1 MPLSILWYINIPKE
15 CFSPLKHSTSAWA
28 RYARKINSKIKSQ
41 DQELVAFK
49 KLRFSQ
55 WLSVSKSCG
64 ALALITR
71 TAPATVPITP
81 MNISLQGMYGCAVPS
96 PKSKSGLDSDGGACS
111 PSVHPETPAVASG
124 ELIEV
129 VWCAGTASPSQCSKW
144 PNNDRREAL
153 GHSIAHHRS
162 YGATALQD
170 ASPLGSGSFPRFS
183 LCWLTAGRRPS
194 V

>member
-1 MPLSILWYINIPKE
+1 MPLFYSLIHHIPKE

-28 RYARKINSKIKSQ
+28 SRTRGRSRARSTTDQKPDQ

-96 PKSKSGLDSDGGACS
+96 PKVKSGLDSDEGV
-111 PSVHPETPAVASG
+111 PSIPFHPRSSREATGDV
-124 ELIEV
+124 IEV
-129 VWCAGTASPSQCSKW
+129 VWHGWPASW
-144 PNNDRREAL
+144 
-153 GHSIAHHRS
+153 
-162 YGATALQD
+162 
-170 ASPLGSGSFPRFS
+170 
-183 LCWLTAGRRPS
+183 PS
-194 V
+194 VSNGPTTNAVRR